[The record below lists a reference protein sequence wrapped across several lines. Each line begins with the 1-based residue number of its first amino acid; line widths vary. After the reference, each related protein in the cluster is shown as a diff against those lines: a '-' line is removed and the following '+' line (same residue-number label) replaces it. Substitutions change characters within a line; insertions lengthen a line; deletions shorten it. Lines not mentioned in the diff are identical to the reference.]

1 MEMSRRSQDI
11 PIRPRY
17 GIPDTTEDD
26 NNSPIE
32 RTKQRTRKTP
42 PSAMEP
48 SSYSEIPFL
57 AQYPDRDISAQ
68 GIERI
73 QRANAEGDKAERTII
88 GEPGVEYDDE
98 DDNSNSKDSS
108 YEDNK
113 TPMRPNSLHCD
124 SSFPYELE
132 GATSTDG
139 EMRHFV
145 ADNLE
150 EKIRSDQQSYAS
162 HNSTPSAANASGGL
176 LTRRFL
182 QTQRPQIDANV
193 LNDIEIEAQYLA
205 ASVDNLM
212 ENLCNLLHS
221 ISSITADN
229 VEVHKNAVNKLTDSM
244 DANIKCMYTIMAK
257 TEEITKSMK
266 PTEQLGQ
273 RIREIKRLV
282 DMLDGTM

>member
-1 MEMSRRSQDI
+1 MSRKSQDI

-17 GIPDTTEDD
+17 GIPDLGNDE
-26 NNSPIE
+26 NYSEAE
-32 RTKQRTRKTP
+32 RISYKTRKTSS
-42 PSAMEP
+42 SAMEP

-57 AQYPDRDISAQ
+57 AQYPEMQDTTASEK
-68 GIERI
+68 IERHCSV
-73 QRANAEGDKAERTII
+73 
-88 GEPGVEYDDE
+88 GEPDVEDE
-98 DDNSNSKDSS
+98 EDNDSNSF
-108 YEDNK
+108 EENK
-113 TPMRPNSLHCD
+113 TPRRPNSLHCD

-139 EMRHFV
+139 QMRHFV
-145 ADNLE
+145 AENLE
-150 EKIRSDQQSYAS
+150 EKIRSDQLSYAS
-162 HNSTPSAANASGGL
+162 HNSTPSVPNKSSNL

-205 ASVDNLM
+205 ASIDNLM